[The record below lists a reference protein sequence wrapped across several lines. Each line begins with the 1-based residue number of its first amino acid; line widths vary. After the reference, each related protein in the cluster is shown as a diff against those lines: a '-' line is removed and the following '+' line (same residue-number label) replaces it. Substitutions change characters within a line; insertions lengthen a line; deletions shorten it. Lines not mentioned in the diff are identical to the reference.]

1 MRAFVR
7 VDDPVFE
14 KVGATEPPASST
26 EVTHVTRNGRS
37 DRGLHCFRRFFA
49 VRDLMPEQS
58 VARNQTGCVNS
69 GRRWHRRIPFARWP
83 IPRGHSQF

>member
-1 MRAFVR
+1 MRALVR

-14 KVGATEPPASST
+14 KVGATSLRRPALRSLTSP
-26 EVTHVTRNGRS
+26 VTD
-37 DRGLHCFRRFFA
+37 DRIADCTVFGGFFA